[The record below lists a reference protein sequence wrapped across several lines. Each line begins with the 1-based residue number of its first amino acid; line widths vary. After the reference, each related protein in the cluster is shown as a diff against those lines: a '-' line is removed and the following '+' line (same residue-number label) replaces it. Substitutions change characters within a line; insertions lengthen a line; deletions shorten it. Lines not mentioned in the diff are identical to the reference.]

1 MRLPRLDLVSAAAVL
16 GVCAAGA
23 LGLSAGALLTEGAVL
38 VPWWRSLPPEA
49 FLDWYATNAAR
60 LFNFFGVVE
69 IAAGVLAV
77 AAAALYRFHHGGGGL
92 FVAAAGLAVAV
103 LSFFPLYFEQVNAD
117 FAAGTVE
124 LAAVAGEL
132 ALWAAWHWAR
142 TLIGVGAFVA
152 ALLAVRAAGA
162 PARD

>member
-1 MRLPRLDLVSAAAVL
+1 MAAAL
-16 GVCAAGA
+16 GVCAAVA
-23 LGLSAGALLTEGAVL
+23 LGLAAGALLTEGAVL
-38 VPWWRSLPPEA
+38 VPWWQSLPPEA

-69 IAAGVLAV
+69 IAASVLAV
-77 AAAALYRFHHGGGGL
+77 AAAALYRFHRGGGGL

-124 LAAVAGEL
+124 LEAVAGEL

-142 TLIGVGAFVA
+142 TIVGVAAFVA

-162 PARD
+162 ARRD